1 MGTNTKLG
9 TQGPASLI
17 LIRLLVGG
25 VFITEGLQKLLF
37 PGILGAS
44 RFAELGFP
52 VPRTTATAVGVIEV
66 VAGGAVLVGLATR
79 LAAVFLL
86 LIALGAIITTKIP
99 ILLGHGIWVFPVQDN
114 VSRYGVW
121 GFFHEWRGDIAM
133 LLGSLY
139 LLIAID

>member
-25 VFITEGLQKLLF
+25 IFITEGLQKFLF
-37 PGILGAS
+37 PEVLGAA
-44 RFAELGFP
+44 RFAALGFP
-52 VPRTTATAVGVIEV
+52 VPRTTALTVGVVEV

-86 LIALGAIITTKIP
+86 LIALGAIITTKLP
-99 ILLGHGIWVFPVQDN
+99 ILLGHDIWVFSLQEVD
-114 VSRYGVW
+114 RTGVW
-121 GFFHEWRGDIAM
+121 GFLHAWRSDIAM
-133 LLGSLY
+133 LLGTLY